1 GYPNPRCRR
10 RPGLRRALREDP
22 QEGRLPRPDADRW
35 PQGRRGVAQERN
47 PPRGDRPQDAGHLRA
62 RRGGDHPP
70 PRFRR
75 RRDPHDGL
83 CDARFRRLRPARRR
97 GRLPAQ
103 AGARGRAARRSAPC
117 PGRQG
122 AGAPSGG
129 GAAPQH
135 RVGHPGPAQ
144 KAHADLEAA
153 GEADRALGEPAFPD
167 RAGRVERQRHLALQD
182 RARPEGPA
190 ARAVLARV
198 EISRA
203 ASSRAM
209 RRQRA
214 LRNSVAAPAFVALMT
229 RTALIAALGATFA
242 VGPAAAAEEQQS
254 PWAVTV
260 GAGAIAAP
268 EYPGSASLRILPLP
282 LIDVRY
288 GNRFFLSPLGTG
300 VNLIADREL
309 RLGVSVMPELG
320 RTADA
325 ARRLGRIGPAAEAK
339 LFAETSTGPMG
350 FVADVRHQLGGADGT
365 LID

>member
-1 GYPNPRCRR
+1 MR
-10 RPGLRRALREDP
+10 RP
-22 QEGRLPRPDADRW
+22 
-35 PQGRRGVAQERN
+35 
-47 PPRGDRPQDAGHLRA
+47 
-62 RRGGDHPP
+62 
-70 PRFRR
+70 
-75 RRDPHDGL
+75 RD
-83 CDARFRRLRPARRR
+83 
-97 GRLPAQ
+97 
-103 AGARGRAARRSAPC
+103 
-117 PGRQG
+117 
-122 AGAPSGG
+122 
-129 GAAPQH
+129 
-135 RVGHPGPAQ
+135 
-144 KAHADLEAA
+144 
-153 GEADRALGEPAFPD
+153 
-167 RAGRVERQRHLALQD
+167 
-182 RARPEGPA
+182 
-190 ARAVLARV
+190 
-198 EISRA
+198 
-203 ASSRAM
+203 
-209 RRQRA
+209 

-242 VGPAAAAEEQQS
+242 VGPAEAAEEQQS

-365 LID
+365 LIDAGVQTQVPLPGLFVTANALLTWADGEAMRSYFGAPPSGPGLSSFTPGAGLQQASVSLMAFHLFDPHWGAQVMARAAVLLGDAAASPVVERKVQPSFGGFLTYRI